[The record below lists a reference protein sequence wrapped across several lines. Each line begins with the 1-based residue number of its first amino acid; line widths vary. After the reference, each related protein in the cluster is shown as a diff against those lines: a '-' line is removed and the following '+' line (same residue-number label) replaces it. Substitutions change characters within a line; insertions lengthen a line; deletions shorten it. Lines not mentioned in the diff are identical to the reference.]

1 MRVPEK
7 LVHDSYGKSDIRVT
21 KVIRR
26 RGRHDLVEISVDV
39 ALQGQFQQTY
49 LTGDNQNVV
58 ATDSMKNTVYAL
70 AAEHPLD
77 SIESFALDLVAHFL
91 KKYSQV
97 TAASATI
104 RQHNWQRIS
113 RGGKLHRHAF
123 ISGGSE
129 LRHCNAT
136 GSADAHKIVGGLSDM
151 VVLKTTDSGFA
162 GFVRDEFTTLK
173 ETDDRIFATAVSAT
187 WTYSRTRV
195 DYNRAFNAIREA
207 LLETFAHHESLSVQQ
222 TLYAMG
228 KAALKRCAA
237 IESIDITMP
246 NRHRILV
253 NLEPFGLKNENEIFV
268 WTDEPYGEIYGSIAR
283 S

>member
-1 MRVPEK
+1 MPEK

-26 RGRHDLVEISVDV
+26 RSRHDLLEMSVDV

-49 LTGDNQNVV
+49 LTGDNRDVV

-70 AAEHPLD
+70 AGEHPLE

-91 KKYSQV
+91 KKYRQV

-104 RQHNWQRIS
+104 RQQNWQRIS
-113 RGGKLHRHAF
+113 HGGKLHPHAF
-123 ISGGSE
+123 TSGGGE

-136 GSADAHKIVGGLSDM
+136 ASANNHRIVGGLSDLM
-151 VVLKTTDSGFA
+151 VLKTTDSAFA

-195 DYNRAFNAIREA
+195 DYNRAFNAIRDA
-207 LLETFAHHESLSVQQ
+207 LLETFAQHKSLSVQQ

-228 KAALKRCAA
+228 RAALKRCSA

-246 NRHRILV
+246 NKHRILV
-253 NLEPFGLKNENEIFV
+253 NLEPFGVKNENEVFV